1 MLEHFRDIWLQVKD
15 EYLGGFVV
23 SEKTL
28 QALLYHLLRTK
39 ILDVNV
45 IAEPTWK
52 LGDGKKTKRPD
63 LVIVKNELITDIFEL
78 KFMQTYSKREWRDV
92 KKLIGYVE
100 TNNNGYPVSLCP
112 STGEWA
118 ESMDICANCRLHFVI
133 VAECIAREVN
143 TQKLQSYLGKK
154 FPNHANNFY
163 HWTGRN
169 DDELWEIV
177 PINHE

>member
-1 MLEHFRDIWLQVKD
+1 MQVKD

-28 QALLYHLLRTK
+28 QTLLYHLLRTE

-52 LGDGKKTKRPD
+52 SGDGKKTKRPD

-78 KFMQTYSKREWRDV
+78 KFMQTYGRWRDIN
-92 KKLIGYVE
+92 KLIGYVE
-100 TNNNGYPVSLCP
+100 ANNNGYPVSLDP
-112 STGEWA
+112 FTGNWA
-118 ESMDICANCRLHFVI
+118 GTNQIDTNCRLHFVI
-133 VAECIAREVN
+133 VADHPAPGVN
-143 TQKLQSYLGKK
+143 AMTLQNYINDH

-163 HWTGRN
+163 HWIGRN
-169 DDELWEIV
+169 HNQGWEIV